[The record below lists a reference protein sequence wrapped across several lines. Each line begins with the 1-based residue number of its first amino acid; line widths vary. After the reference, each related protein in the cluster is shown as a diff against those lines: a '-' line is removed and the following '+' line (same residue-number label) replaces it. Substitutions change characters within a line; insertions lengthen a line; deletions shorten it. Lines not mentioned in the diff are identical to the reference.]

1 EKVYYFLFII
11 PNFQIMK
18 ICLYILI
25 NLKVKNPSVALL
37 INKTKAVSLG
47 HNVLRQSKKADFY

>member
-1 EKVYYFLFII
+1 
-11 PNFQIMK
+11 MK

-25 NLKVKNPSVALL
+25 NLKVKKPSVALL